1 MAIMLLK
8 SIEMKI
14 NIKEVILPFFAL
26 FTSISTII
34 CCALPII
41 LVMLGMGA
49 VFANLTANFP
59 FIIWLAGKSLYLFII
74 AIIFLLI
81 GGYFIFLKAETCPAD
96 KKLADIC
103 QKTKKFNKSHNL
115 QDRLYLLFFIFFS
128 LILIFSFK
136 IIHISLSKK
145 NLYSSDEQLTKF

>member
-103 QKTKKFNKSHNL
+103 QKTKKFNKIIWLFSVII
-115 QDRLYLLFFIFFS
+115 LLISFFFKYILV
-128 LILIFSFK
+128 LI
-136 IIHISLSKK
+136 
-145 NLYSSDEQLTKF
+145 Y